1 MPDLYNTLPDTNTMD
16 YFDSSAV
23 QKALPYPMLIEALAS
38 GLQLPIQAPSRSYF
52 APNDDASCVLIMPA
66 WKTKEIFGVKLVS
79 VWPSNKAIDAPT
91 VSAVYVLLS
100 CENGLPLAVIDGT
113 ELTLRRTAAA
123 AALAAKTLARKNSQT
138 LAVLGTGALCV
149 PMVQA
154 HASVHPFKSILIW
167 GRQKSKAL
175 AAVAELKTLGIESDY
190 SEDLSDT
197 LQQADVVAAVTT
209 ATEPFILSK
218 WLKPGTHL
226 GLIGAFT
233 TQMAEA
239 EPALMSKAQVFADDR
254 SAVLEKGG
262 EIYQAIQQKIILPS
276 NIEGELAELASDPAR
291 SWRKNGEA
299 ITVFKSVG
307 FASLDL
313 IAAELVFQS
322 KTK

>member
-1 MPDLYNTLPDTNTMD
+1 MN

-23 QKALPYPMLIEALAS
+23 KNALPYPQLIEALAR
-38 GLQLPIQAPSRSYF
+38 GLQLPIQAPPRSFF

-66 WKTKEIFGVKLVS
+66 WKAKEVFGVKLVS
-79 VWPSNKAIDAPT
+79 VWPSNKDIGSPT

-100 CENGLPLAVIDGT
+100 CENGMPLAVIDGT

-123 AALAAKTLARKNSQT
+123 AALAASILACKSSQT
-138 LAVLGTGALCV
+138 LAILGTGALSV

-154 HASVHPFKSILIW
+154 HASVMHFKNILIW
-167 GRQKSKAL
+167 GRQKNKAL
-175 AAVAELKTLGIESDY
+175 SVVAELKNLGIESTY
-190 SEDLSDT
+190 SEDLSAT
-197 LQQADVVAAVTT
+197 LNQADVVAAATT
-209 ATEPFILSK
+209 ATEPFIRSK

-233 TQMAEA
+233 PQMAEA
-239 EPALMSKAQVFADDR
+239 EPALMSKVQVFADNR

-262 EIYQAIQQKIILPS
+262 EILQAIEQGIISPS
-276 NIEGELAELASDPAR
+276 SIEGELSELASAPTR
-291 SWRKNGEA
+291 SWRNNDQA

-322 KTK
+322 KTN